1 MLLFIVICSKDV
13 GLQLVYFFFFLLCY
27 LLIDE
32 EVDDSD
38 DDDEEGYYVYC
49 DVNNGICVDI
59 FFCCVGNLVGYLI

>member
-1 MLLFIVICSKDV
+1 M
-13 GLQLVYFFFFLLCY
+13 
-27 LLIDE
+27 LIDE

-59 FFCCVGNLVGYLI
+59 FFCCVGNLVGYLIWRVNRDKRLLKWI

>member
-1 MLLFIVICSKDV
+1 M
-13 GLQLVYFFFFLLCY
+13 YFFFFLLCY

-38 DDDEEGYYVYC
+38 DDDEEGNYVYC